1 VTRRSK
7 IEKTIIEKKLRKKD
21 MRTIRV
27 FATAALITG
36 SLLASSAF
44 GASREEQEM
53 QRDIAQLQDQV
64 RTLQSSS
71 DQKLAAIQ
79 TLVQQAFDAATRAN
93 TAVSVLGAGVS
104 QTLQR
109 ELGDRLTPVAGLSTK
124 VDSAANDV
132 AEIRSTVSEL
142 TVQMNKILQQLS
154 DINNA
159 IKVIQA
165 PAAAPPGALGAGAQ
179 PPAQAVLSGAILD
192 YSSNKLDL
200 AVTDFTDFLRL
211 YPDDPQAPT
220 AQLYLGETHSLQHK
234 YDLAA
239 ADFDTLLQNYPDS
252 KVAPDA
258 FFMKAT
264 ALKNAGKGPAAR
276 AAFQA
281 LIKKYPTSDQ
291 AKDAQDQLKSLA
303 PAPKAN

>member
-1 VTRRSK
+1 
-7 IEKTIIEKKLRKKD
+7 

-36 SLLASSAF
+36 SFLATSAF

-64 RTLQSSS
+64 RMLQSSS

-79 TLVQQAFDAATRAN
+79 TLVQQALESATRAN
-93 TAVSVLGAGVS
+93 TAVSVLSAGVG

-109 ELGDRLTPVAGLSTK
+109 ELGDRLTPVAGLSAK
-124 VDSAANDV
+124 VDNAANDV
-132 AEIRSTVSEL
+132 AEIRNTVGDL
-142 TVQMNKILQQLS
+142 TVQMNKIQQQLN
-154 DINNA
+154 DIGNA

-165 PAAAPPGALGAGAQ
+165 PPAAPPGPAAGAQ
-179 PPAQAVLSGAILD
+179 PSSQAVLSGAMLD
-192 YSSNKLDL
+192 YTSGKLDSAL
-200 AVTDFTDFLRL
+200 SEFGDFLRL
-211 YPDDPQAPT
+211 FPEDPQAPT
-220 AQLYLGETHSLQHK
+220 AQLYLGETHNLQRK
-234 YDLAA
+234 YDVAA
-239 ADFDTLLQNYPDS
+239 ADFDTLLQTYPDS

-258 FFMKAT
+258 FFMKGT
-264 ALKNAGKGPAAR
+264 ALKNAGKTAAAR

-291 AKDAQDQLKSLA
+291 AKDAQDQLRSMT
-303 PAPKAN
+303 PAAR